1 MKYTNLKAI
10 DFYGIEADE
19 AQNLPPVSDGDEVV
33 TVHCQGEVEHWKSR
47 AVCAEFYKAGSVSCC
62 GSEAERYMEIY
73 LGCRN
78 GAKVPTDGVPLRKP
92 MNDKP
97 LTEAEKQELAALR
110 DRKEI
115 VMAEFDAVAEKNRNR
130 ADGVD
135 FDKRQL
141 ALADEWNDLALK
153 VIALERRARLS
164 AGKEANA
171 A

>member
-19 AQNLPPVSDGDEVV
+19 ARNLPPVSNGDGAVI
-33 TVHCQGEVEHWKSR
+33 VHCQGEVEHWKSR

-78 GAKVPTDGVPLRKP
+78 GEEVPTDGLPIRKP
-92 MNDKP
+92 KNDKP

-110 DRKEI
+110 ARKEI
-115 VMAEFDAVAEKNRNR
+115 VGDELCDVAEKNRNR
-130 ADGVD
+130 TDGVD
-135 FDKRQL
+135 FDKRQFV
-141 ALADEWNDLALK
+141 LADEWNDLALK
-153 VIALERRARLS
+153 IIALERRARQS
-164 AGKEANA
+164 VGKVANA